1 MKYAK
6 KLRKGDKV
14 AIVSLSS
21 GMLGEAFCS
30 HNIEIG
36 VKRLREYGLEPSF
49 MPNSLK
55 GIEYLKANPKARAKD
70 LKDAFMDDS
79 IAGIICAI
87 GGDDTYRLLPYL
99 LEDEEFIDAVHKS
112 PKLFTGFSD
121 TTINHLMFYKLGLST
136 YYGPNFICDL
146 AEISDEMLPY
156 SKKAFESYIEGNEY
170 REITSSEIWY
180 QERTDFSKEA
190 VGTERIS
197 HREEHG
203 FELLQGKECFEGRL
217 LGGCLE
223 SLSNLHMLNPY
234 GSIPILDDDGDST
247 GWNIYMFR
255 ADDKGIQNIINSS
268 YAVIME
274 LPECITDYD
283 SFFEDL
289 GFPKEVV
296 RNGDVRIIKSNSRYI
311 TISYGDKSKEI
322 EKSRLEKYKVM
333 VRTKCVVLK
342 IKALWNSSEN
352 NLYGI
357 DKKKAIKCIP
367 DIENYEY
374 VPVNNSMLAKA
385 EIPFLIFERNRGKC
399 FIEMY

>member
-1 MKYAK
+1 MSITFEIVKFK
-6 KLRKGDKV
+6 K
-14 AIVSLSS
+14 
-21 GMLGEAFCS
+21 
-30 HNIEIG
+30 
-36 VKRLREYGLEPSF
+36 PT
-49 MPNSLK
+49 
-55 GIEYLKANPKARAKD
+55 KD
-70 LKDAFMDDS
+70 D
-79 IAGIICAI
+79 
-87 GGDDTYRLLPYL
+87 
-99 LEDEEFIDAVHKS
+99 
-112 PKLFTGFSD
+112 
-121 TTINHLMFYKLGLST
+121 
-136 YYGPNFICDL
+136 
-146 AEISDEMLPY
+146 
-156 SKKAFESYIEGNEY
+156 
-170 REITSSEIWY
+170 
-180 QERTDFSKEA
+180 
-190 VGTERIS
+190 
-197 HREEHG
+197 
-203 FELLQGKECFEGRL
+203 
-217 LGGCLE
+217 
-223 SLSNLHMLNPY
+223 LSNLHMFNPY

-268 YAVIME
+268 YAVKME

-283 SFFEDL
+283 SFF
-289 GFPKEVV
+289 
-296 RNGDVRIIKSNSRYI
+296 DVRIIKSNSRYI

-333 VRTKCVVLK
+333 VQTKCVVLK

>member
-1 MKYAK
+1 MSITFEIVKFK
-6 KLRKGDKV
+6 K
-14 AIVSLSS
+14 
-21 GMLGEAFCS
+21 
-30 HNIEIG
+30 
-36 VKRLREYGLEPSF
+36 PT
-49 MPNSLK
+49 
-55 GIEYLKANPKARAKD
+55 KD
-70 LKDAFMDDS
+70 D
-79 IAGIICAI
+79 
-87 GGDDTYRLLPYL
+87 
-99 LEDEEFIDAVHKS
+99 
-112 PKLFTGFSD
+112 
-121 TTINHLMFYKLGLST
+121 
-136 YYGPNFICDL
+136 
-146 AEISDEMLPY
+146 
-156 SKKAFESYIEGNEY
+156 
-170 REITSSEIWY
+170 
-180 QERTDFSKEA
+180 
-190 VGTERIS
+190 
-197 HREEHG
+197 
-203 FELLQGKECFEGRL
+203 
-217 LGGCLE
+217 
-223 SLSNLHMLNPY
+223 LSNLHMFNPY

-255 ADDKGIQNIINSS
+255 ADDKGIQNIINSC
-268 YAVIME
+268 YAVKME
-274 LPECITDYD
+274 LQECITDYD

-333 VRTKCVVLK
+333 VQTKCVVLK

-367 DIENYEY
+367 DIKNYEY

>member
-1 MKYAK
+1 MSITFEIVKFK
-6 KLRKGDKV
+6 K
-14 AIVSLSS
+14 
-21 GMLGEAFCS
+21 
-30 HNIEIG
+30 
-36 VKRLREYGLEPSF
+36 PT
-49 MPNSLK
+49 
-55 GIEYLKANPKARAKD
+55 KD
-70 LKDAFMDDS
+70 D
-79 IAGIICAI
+79 
-87 GGDDTYRLLPYL
+87 
-99 LEDEEFIDAVHKS
+99 
-112 PKLFTGFSD
+112 
-121 TTINHLMFYKLGLST
+121 
-136 YYGPNFICDL
+136 
-146 AEISDEMLPY
+146 
-156 SKKAFESYIEGNEY
+156 
-170 REITSSEIWY
+170 
-180 QERTDFSKEA
+180 
-190 VGTERIS
+190 
-197 HREEHG
+197 
-203 FELLQGKECFEGRL
+203 
-217 LGGCLE
+217 
-223 SLSNLHMLNPY
+223 LSNLHMLNPY

-385 EIPFLIFERNRGKC
+385 EIPFLIFERNRGIC

>member
-1 MKYAK
+1 MSITFEIVKFK
-6 KLRKGDKV
+6 K
-14 AIVSLSS
+14 
-21 GMLGEAFCS
+21 
-30 HNIEIG
+30 
-36 VKRLREYGLEPSF
+36 PT
-49 MPNSLK
+49 
-55 GIEYLKANPKARAKD
+55 KD
-70 LKDAFMDDS
+70 D
-79 IAGIICAI
+79 
-87 GGDDTYRLLPYL
+87 
-99 LEDEEFIDAVHKS
+99 
-112 PKLFTGFSD
+112 
-121 TTINHLMFYKLGLST
+121 
-136 YYGPNFICDL
+136 
-146 AEISDEMLPY
+146 
-156 SKKAFESYIEGNEY
+156 
-170 REITSSEIWY
+170 
-180 QERTDFSKEA
+180 
-190 VGTERIS
+190 
-197 HREEHG
+197 
-203 FELLQGKECFEGRL
+203 
-217 LGGCLE
+217 
-223 SLSNLHMLNPY
+223 LSNLHMLNPY

-268 YAVIME
+268 YAVEME

-296 RNGDVRIIKSNSRYI
+296 RNGDVRIIKSNSKYI

-333 VRTKCVVLK
+333 VRTKCVVLN